1 MRYVPLPAHSL
12 HLPPPLSTPSSPARR
27 AKSPATPA
35 NMSISVMS
43 FNVRYDN
50 PDEAPEDK
58 WDVRKPVCAEIIA
71 K

>member
-1 MRYVPLPAHSL
+1 
-12 HLPPPLSTPSSPARR
+12 
-27 AKSPATPA
+27 
-35 NMSISVMS
+35 MSISVMS